1 MDRDL
6 TTPTSTSAAHSDPE
20 KAGPEKAHHEKA
32 GSKQAPDIPH
42 AQWHYVGFWPRALG
56 TGADALMISAIVTPL
71 LMVIYGPGY
80 LFDGNIVQGTWHII
94 LGGVLPA
101 IAALWFLI
109 RFQATPGKLMIH
121 SQIVDQ
127 DSGDKPHV
135 YQFIIRYFAF
145 SLISIPALGLGCL
158 WVLWDKRRQGWHDK
172 LARTVVLR
180 REEWEH
186 KVGE

>member
-1 MDRDL
+1 MD
-6 TTPTSTSAAHSDPE
+6 PIPHSSAQRSDSVDENGIAHSE
-20 KAGPEKAHHEKA
+20 
-32 GSKQAPDIPH
+32 
-42 AQWHYVGFWPRALG
+42 WHYVGFWPRALG

-80 LFDGNIVQGTWHII
+80 LFDGDLVQGTWHVI
-94 LGGVLPA
+94 LGGVAPA
-101 IAALWFLI
+101 LAALWFLV

-121 SQIVDQ
+121 SQIVDE
-127 DSGDKPHV
+127 DSGDKPRI
-135 YQFIIRYFAF
+135 YQFVIRYLAF
-145 SLISIPALGLGCL
+145 TLISMPVLGLGCL

-186 KVGE
+186 KIGE